1 MPLRRPRAIRV
12 TSTWTAAGLLGAM
25 LALPSAGLAQSDTL
39 HPVDVAGTEHRLNVP
54 GDVQVEKVTALD
66 APRMISIGPGGEM
79 FIGSNASKIYR
90 LAPPYDQAETLA
102 EFDAYPNSVVQ
113 RGDYLY
119 VATTAALLRAPYAT
133 GQSLS
138 RSDFSVY
145 AELPGGGGHDTR
157 TLTVGPDDRLYVS
170 LGIQGNCSDQ
180 YIGEGYDFEDRRG
193 GILVLDENGDSP
205 QWQAYASGLRNP
217 VGLAWD
223 DTGTLYAINNGPDHW
238 GYEAPGEVLVRAERG
253 SFHGMP
259 WFQWVDGEFQRDDCI
274 ASEPPRP
281 ASEIPEPV
289 ATLPARSAPLGL
301 DFLPEGSMLPLDAVT
316 AVHGSWGTQPDGS
329 AAGDPSTRREPRIAG
344 IVIDAQGNGQVSDL
358 ITGFQDDRGNRWAR
372 PAGIAFG
379 PDRALYFTSNS
390 GETGLYRVTFGGGP
404 VGAEP
409 RLLDTATGTNT
420 GQDKAPSS

>member
-1 MPLRRPRAIRV
+1 MPLRHPQVTRATRAWPAV
-12 TSTWTAAGLLGAM
+12 GLLTGL
-25 LALPSAGLAQSDTL
+25 LALPATGLAQSDTL

-54 GDVQVEKVTALD
+54 GDVRVEKVVSLD

-79 FIGSNASKIYR
+79 FIGSNAYTIYR
-90 LAPPYDQAETLA
+90 LAPPYDQADTLA

-119 VATTAALLRAPYAT
+119 VATTDALLRAPYRT
-133 GQSLS
+133 GDSPS
-138 RSDFSVY
+138 RDDFSIY

-157 TLTVGPDDRLYVS
+157 TLTVGPDNRLYVS

-193 GILVLDENGDSP
+193 GILVLDESGDSP
-205 QWQAYASGLRNP
+205 TWQAYASGLRNP

-238 GYEAPGEVLVRAERG
+238 GYETPREVLVRAEEG

-259 WFQWVDGEFQRDDCI
+259 WFQWINGEYQRDDCVS
-274 ASEPPRP
+274 SEPPRP
-281 ASEIPEPV
+281 ASDIPQPV

-301 DFLPEGSMLPLDAVT
+301 DFLPQGSMLPLDAVT

-329 AAGDPSTRREPRIAG
+329 AAGDPATRREPRIAG

-358 ITGFQDDRGNRWAR
+358 ITGFQDEQGNRWAR
-372 PAGIAFG
+372 PTGIAFG
-379 PDRALYFTSNS
+379 PDGALYFTSNS

-409 RLLDTATGTNT
+409 ELIGTPNDT
-420 GQDKAPSS
+420 GQDTAPGS